1 MEEKVQNLG
10 EVTQKKFDSL
20 MVSFLLSEPFF
31 SSIMSHVR
39 KVKTED
45 LPTAGVTVKDGAIN
59 LYWNPE
65 FAAKLTRK
73 TFFGLMKHE
82 CYHLI
87 FKHVTARKQDPHI
100 LWNIATDLAINSIIP
115 ADELPEGGLIPG
127 EPLLIKD
134 SSHMTEEMIERSKK
148 MSDLIESFPKMKS
161 SEWYMEMLL
170 QDPEIEEAAKEIFEG
185 NSAGFDVHFDPDGLS
200 ESDKQIADAK
210 IKDIVRKS
218 ADRAQKN
225 NTWGSVSSEVKNQ
238 IVASLTDVVDW
249 KKTLQYFCGTK
260 QKANKSRTHRKINRK
275 YPYIHPGRKVKHTS
289 NLAIYI
295 DQSGSVGD
303 DGIASFFSALNQLA
317 RNVSFKVYHF
327 DTRVDEES
335 CYEWRKG
342 KKYKLPMRTLSGGT
356 NFDAV
361 EDHFRKHSSKF
372 DGYIVMTDG
381 CAYKPKSCI
390 SKRCWVLLPGY
401 ELAFGSDKKDAV
413 VKMSF

>member
-1 MEEKVQNLG
+1 MKEESENIG
-10 EVTQKKFDSL
+10 EMTQKKFDTL
-20 MVSFLLSEPFF
+20 LVSFLLSEPFF
-31 SSIMSHVR
+31 SGIMAHVR
-39 KVKTED
+39 KVQTEEI
-45 LPTAGVTVKDGAIN
+45 PTAGVTVNDNAIK
-59 LYWNPE
+59 LYWNPR
-65 FAAKLTRK
+65 FAEKLTRK

-87 FKHVTARKQDPHI
+87 FKHVTSRKQDPHT

-115 ADELPEGGLIPG
+115 EDELPEAGLIPG
-127 EPLLIKD
+127 KPLVIKD
-134 SSHMTEEMIERSKK
+134 TSHMTEEMSERAKSF
-148 MSDLIESFPKMKS
+148 SDLIESFPKCKS
-161 SEWYMEMLL
+161 SEWYMEMLR
-170 QDPEIEEAAKEIFEG
+170 QDPETEEAAKELFG
-185 NSAGFDVHFDPDGLS
+185 GDSAGFDVHFDPEGMS
-200 ESDKQIADAK
+200 ESDRQIVDAK
-210 IKDIVRKS
+210 IKDVVRKA

-225 NTWGSVSSEVKNQ
+225 STWGSVSSEVKNQ
-238 IVASLTDVVDW
+238 IIASLNDVVDW
-249 KKTLQYFCGTK
+249 KKTLQYFCGNK
-260 QKANKSRTHRKINRK
+260 QKANKSRTYRKINRK

-303 DGIASFFSALNQLA
+303 DGISAFFSALNQLA
-317 RNVSFKVYHF
+317 RNVSFCVYHF
-327 DTRVDEES
+327 DTLVDEAS
-335 CYEWRKG
+335 SYEWRKG

-361 EDHFRKHSSKF
+361 EDHFRKNASKF

-401 ELAFGSDKKDAV
+401 ELMFSNDKKDAV